1 MLAMIQ
7 YYVNSLSVLLVLAPS
22 LLILMLYI
30 LGILLGH
37 RAKEI
42 DDD

>member
-7 YYVNSLSVLLVLAPS
+7 YYVRSVSVLLVLAPS
-22 LLILMLYI
+22 LLILIFYI
-30 LGILLGH
+30 VGSLLRH
-37 RAKEI
+37 RAKHG

>member
-7 YYVNSLSVLLVLAPS
+7 YYVNSVSVLLVFAPS

-30 LGILLGH
+30 LGILLRD
-37 RAKEI
+37 RAKEV